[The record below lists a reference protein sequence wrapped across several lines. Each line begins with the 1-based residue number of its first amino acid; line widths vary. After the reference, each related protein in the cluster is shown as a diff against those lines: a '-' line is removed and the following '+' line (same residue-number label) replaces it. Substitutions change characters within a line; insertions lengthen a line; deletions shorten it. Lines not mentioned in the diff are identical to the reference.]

1 MIRAS
6 AGTVWGAFFLQ
17 KLCEQLKDAGCVLL
31 EVEDP
36 EDGEETKQRRLNF
49 YLRNG
54 MVDTGVRSWVFGA
67 DYRILRM
74 PMGDGDVEDVYT
86 ELYRSML
93 PMPVYKAMVRIK
105 NGGSG
110 A

>member
-1 MIRAS
+1 M
-6 AGTVWGAFFLQ
+6 
-17 KLCEQLKDAGCVLL
+17 L
-31 EVEDP
+31 EDEDP
-36 EDGEETKQRRLNF
+36 EDGDETKQRRLNF

-74 PMGDGDVEDVYT
+74 PMGDENVEDVYT